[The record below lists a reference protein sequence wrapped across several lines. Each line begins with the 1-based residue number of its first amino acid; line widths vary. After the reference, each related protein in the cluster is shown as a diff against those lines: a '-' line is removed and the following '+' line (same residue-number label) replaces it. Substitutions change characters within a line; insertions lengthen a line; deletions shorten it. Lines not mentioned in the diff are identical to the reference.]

1 MGVTILASDEL
12 LPSGSR
18 SVDALLRWA
27 VRDEVCWTPAA
38 VLPVL
43 RHQLS
48 PTLGESL
55 SYHRMW
61 GLVHAAVVSHLVR
74 GGSAHPQLVAELGA
88 MRTEAAAWHLR
99 VLADLGGL
107 GTVLEP
113 LRVPWAVFKGPVLAE
128 LAYGGKGLRSYADL
142 DVLVDQAAFGDVVDA
157 LEAAGVEVWD
167 RNWSLQLEL
176 DRAELSCILPHGT
189 LLDLHW
195 HPVNDAPARR
205 EFAVDPAMLLARR
218 RQVALGRVGTV
229 PILDP
234 ADHLVVVAL
243 HATLSGGHH
252 LQWTK
257 DVAQLVRSSAVD
269 APTVAERAHQMG
281 AAVAVAWMLARAER
295 LAGPLATDLTVED
308 LVGDGLVRQLVVAG
322 ERAVGPRRFD
332 TTHRSGRLVTSS
344 LRDQPGP
351 WRQAVGRGVR
361 AHPFRWRRWRSALLR
376 NATPG
381 ELDER
386 ALGRLADA
394 PDERNRMRMAEGGAA
409 ARRAYLQSVSH
420 RSDARGSG
428 RVL

>member
-1 MGVTILASDEL
+1 MTILASDEF

-43 RHQLS
+43 RHPLS
-48 PTLGESL
+48 SVLGEAL
-55 SYHRMW
+55 SHHRMW

-88 MRTEAAAWHLR
+88 MRTEAVAWHLR
-99 VLADLGGL
+99 VLADLRAL

-113 LRVPWAVFKGPVLAE
+113 LGVPWAVFKGPVLAE
-128 LAYGGKGLRSYADL
+128 LAYGGEGLRSYADL

-157 LEAAGVEVWD
+157 LEAAGIEVWD

-176 DRAELSCILPHGT
+176 DRAELSCVLPHGT
-189 LLDLHW
+189 MLDLHW

-205 EFAVDPAMLLARR
+205 EFSVDPATLLARR
-218 RQVALGRVGTV
+218 RQVVLGVAGTV

-243 HATLSGGHH
+243 HATLSGGHQ

-257 DVAQLVRSSAVD
+257 DVAQLVRGNAVD
-269 APTVAERAHQMG
+269 VPTVTERAHQMG

-295 LAGPLATDLTVED
+295 LTGPLATDLTVDD
-308 LVGDGLVRQLVVAG
+308 LVGDGFVRQLVLAG

-332 TTHRSGRLVTSS
+332 TNHGSGRLVTSS
-344 LRDQPGP
+344 LRDQPGL
-351 WRQAVGRGVR
+351 WRHAVARGVR
-361 AHPFRWRRWRSALLR
+361 THPFGWRRWRSAVLR
-376 NATPG
+376 SATSD

-394 PDERNRMRMAEGGAA
+394 PEECYRMRRAEGGAA
-409 ARRAYLQSVSH
+409 ARQAYLQWVSH
-420 RSDARGSG
+420 PSDARGSG

>member
-1 MGVTILASDEL
+1 MASDEF
-12 LPSGSR
+12 LPSGSQ

-48 PTLGESL
+48 PALGEAL
-55 SYHRMW
+55 SHHRMW

-88 MRTEAAAWHLR
+88 MRTEAVAWHLR
-99 VLADLGGL
+99 VLADLRAL
-107 GTVLEP
+107 STVLEP
-113 LRVPWAVFKGPVLAE
+113 LAVPWAVFKGPVLAE
-128 LAYGGKGLRSYADL
+128 LAYGGEGLRSYADL

-157 LEAAGVEVWD
+157 LEAAGIEVWD
-167 RNWSLQLEL
+167 RNWSLQLQL

-189 LLDLHW
+189 MLDLHW

-218 RQVALGRVGTV
+218 RQVALGVAGTV

-234 ADHLVVVAL
+234 ADHLVVVAV
-243 HATLSGGHH
+243 HATLSGGHQ
-252 LQWTK
+252 LQWAK

-269 APTVAERAHQMG
+269 APTVRERAHQMG

-295 LAGPLATDLTVED
+295 LAGPLHSALTVED

-322 ERAVGPRRFD
+322 ERVVGPRRFD
-332 TTHRSGRLVTSS
+332 TDHGSGRLVTSS
-344 LRDQPGP
+344 LRDQPGV
-351 WRQAVGRGVR
+351 WRQAMGRGVR
-361 AHPFRWRRWRSALLR
+361 THPFGWRRWRSAVLR
-376 NATPG
+376 HATP
-381 ELDER
+381 DEFDQR
-386 ALGRLADA
+386 ALGHLAGT
-394 PDERNRMRMAEGGAA
+394 PDECPRMRRAEGGAA
-409 ARRAYLQSVSH
+409 ARQAYLQSVS
-420 RSDARGSG
+420 RSSDARGSD